1 MHCLQYKQN
10 SFELFSQT
18 QHDKRKGGEN
28 LSVDDL
34 TLCVPARNSTCS
46 YSRLTI
52 RRPREKMER
61 VQKTAKMIR
70 ELERLICSE

>member
-18 QHDKRKGGEN
+18 HHVKKEGGEN
-28 LSVDDL
+28 LFVDDL
-34 TLCVPARNSTCS
+34 TLRVPARNFTCS

-52 RRPREKMER
+52 K
-61 VQKTAKMIR
+61 KTKGENGKGPENKKNYQSAG
-70 ELERLICSE
+70 ETDT